1 MRLLCAGRVTA
12 SCIGAPYPF
21 TAAQDRGAMEDF
33 ELLRGLMVGSVLGA
47 LLRWAALALA
57 VCGAATWL
65 ADAN

>member
-1 MRLLCAGRVTA
+1 MGLLGAARVAAG
-12 SCIGAPYPF
+12 CIGAPYPF

-57 VCGAATWL
+57 VCGAAAWL
-65 ADAN
+65 AGAN